1 MRPKSVKPKP
11 PLRTKL
17 KKGDRVV
24 AISGNDRGKS
34 GTILK
39 FKDDRA
45 VVQGI
50 NMRKK
55 HVKKSEQNPAGGIM
69 SFEQPIHVSNLKL
82 CVAEDKGVKLRT
94 RVDQDGNRELYYKLE
109 GQEVT
114 YRSLKNSN
122 GKKS

>member
-1 MRPKSVKPKP
+1 MAKFIKEKP
-11 PLRTKL
+11 PLRTKF

-24 AISGNDRGKS
+24 AIAGNERGKS
-34 GTILK
+34 GTILR

-69 SFEQPIHVSNLKL
+69 SFEHPIHVSNLKL

-94 RVDQDGNRELYYKLE
+94 RNDQNGSRELYYKLD
-109 GQEVT
+109 GQEIT
-114 YRSLKNSN
+114 YRPLKNSN